1 MLSSK
6 CSQLKPNSVAN
17 SKGSV
22 IDWSQCLHKDNFQ
35 PGENTST
42 EKQRLIQN
50 HMICVFFISSTS
62 ILKNKRGRVIT
73 QWQSTCLARTSPAES
88 SNSST
93 TINPHNIHTHAC
105 IYTCQNVYVG
115 GDRKNIIYAK
125 KVSNQLF
132 ESNLLLNDIQL
143 LNKGQCPVPFLYR
156 IKNKLVRLLR
166 MAAKLF
172 LSFFSY
178 SQVKFC
184 NSFHLLYIPYT

>member
-6 CSQLKPNSVAN
+6 CFQFKPNSVAN
-17 SKGSV
+17 SEGSV
-22 IDWSQCLHKDNFQ
+22 IDWSLCLHKNNFQ
-35 PGENTST
+35 PGENIST
-42 EKQRLIQN
+42 EKQRSIQN
-50 HMICVFFISSTS
+50 HTICVFFISGTS

-93 TINPHNIHTHAC
+93 TINPHSIHTHAC
-105 IYTCQNVYVG
+105 MYTCQNVYAG
-115 GDRKNIIYAK
+115 GNRKKTIYAK
-125 KVSNQLF
+125 KVINQLF

-172 LSFFSY
+172 FSFFSY
-178 SQVKFC
+178 SQV
-184 NSFHLLYIPYT
+184 L